1 MLRNGLVMSAIGLAI
16 VFLVLLLLVAVLT
29 AVRRLDVRWRSSERE
44 AEDGAVDLPPSIDSL
59 TVVLIAAAVGTYLQ
73 GRARIRRIRRLP
85 LRADLTST
93 PWSQQGRLVLQG
105 SHVVGPPRS
114 R

>member
-1 MLRNGLVMSAIGLAI
+1 MRDGLVMSAIGLAI
-16 VFLVLLLLVAVLT
+16 VFLVLWLLVVVLV

-85 LRADLTST
+85 VRADLPST